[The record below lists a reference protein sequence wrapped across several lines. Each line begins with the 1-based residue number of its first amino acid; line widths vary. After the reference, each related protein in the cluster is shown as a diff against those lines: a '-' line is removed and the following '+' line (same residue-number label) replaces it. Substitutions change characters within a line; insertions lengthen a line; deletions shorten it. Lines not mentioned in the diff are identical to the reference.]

1 MWLTLLIFAAACGAA
16 AYLLYQQ
23 FLAPKEGFSL
33 EAELPKI
40 AVAFFAGAL
49 IVLILKMLE

>member
-1 MWLTLLIFAAACGAA
+1 MWLALLVFAAACGAA
-16 AYLLYQQ
+16 YLLIQQ

-40 AVAFFAGAL
+40 TIAFLAGAL
-49 IVLILKMLE
+49 IVLILKMFE